1 MRNDVGTVVWKEW
14 MELIARSTQ
23 SRSDTL
29 KTIGVV
35 AVILGIVVWRSSFLV
50 QNLGVLTVPS
60 FILLQL
66 LGGLMVDSFA
76 GERERHTLET
86 LLATRLSDLSIL
98 VGKITAG
105 VVLAWGLM
113 ATTVALG
120 VATAYLRNEWR
131 QPQVSITDL
140 GVILFFYL
148 LLCLVMACSG
158 VLVSLRAPTVRQAVQ
173 TLTWS
178 FMAVF
183 FLAIFGWAKLPLD
196 WRAAL
201 MRFLSGGNLART
213 EIIGA
218 AFLVFVI
225 VALFGA
231 ARLRFQ
237 RARLILD

>member
-1 MRNDVGTVVWKEW
+1 MLNDIETVVWKEW
-14 MELIARSTQ
+14 RELIARSTQ

-29 KTIGVV
+29 KTIAVC
-35 AVILGIVVWRSSFLV
+35 AVILGIVIWRSSFLV
-50 QNLGVLTVPS
+50 QNLGVLFVPS

-98 VGKITAG
+98 IGKITAG

-113 ATTVALG
+113 ACTIALG
-120 VATAYLRNEWR
+120 VATAYVGNEWK
-131 QPQVSITDL
+131 QAHVSVVDL
-140 GVILFFYL
+140 ATILGFYL
-148 LLCLVMACSG
+148 LFCLIMACAG
-158 VLVSLRAPTVRQAVQ
+158 ALVSLRAPTVRQAVQ

-183 FLAIFGWAKLPLD
+183 FLAIFGWAKLPPE
-196 WRAAL
+196 WRSTL
-201 MRFLSGGNLART
+201 MRSLAGQNLQRT
-213 EIIGA
+213 EIVGA
-218 AFLVFVI
+218 SVLLFVI
-225 VALFGA
+225 ATLFAA
-231 ARLRFQ
+231 ARIRFQ

>member
-105 VVLAWGLM
+105 VVLA
-113 ATTVALG
+113 
-120 VATAYLRNEWR
+120 
-131 QPQVSITDL
+131 
-140 GVILFFYL
+140 
-148 LLCLVMACSG
+148 
-158 VLVSLRAPTVRQAVQ
+158 
-173 TLTWS
+173 
-178 FMAVF
+178 
-183 FLAIFGWAKLPLD
+183 
-196 WRAAL
+196 
-201 MRFLSGGNLART
+201 
-213 EIIGA
+213 
-218 AFLVFVI
+218 
-225 VALFGA
+225 
-231 ARLRFQ
+231 
-237 RARLILD
+237 